1 MQRFHFEDNS
11 PLFRLRSLCRCP
23 TWRSFFWRRGSS
35 SASCGEQRKIRQRSR
50 TCCTWEVDPHC
61 KQTQAGLEQP
71 AHFTTLKSNL
81 PGECRIMSVDSM
93 GLRASA
99 NIVYIKKSGR
109 IKGLNFFF
117 FFVPLETL
125 SVVIIYLILN
135 KYSITTFYMRK
146 HFQHINLFQY
156 VHKDIKQSPCVKS

>member
-1 MQRFHFEDNS
+1 
-11 PLFRLRSLCRCP
+11 
-23 TWRSFFWRRGSS
+23 
-35 SASCGEQRKIRQRSR
+35 
-50 TCCTWEVDPHC
+50 
-61 KQTQAGLEQP
+61 
-71 AHFTTLKSNL
+71 
-81 PGECRIMSVDSM
+81 MSVDSM